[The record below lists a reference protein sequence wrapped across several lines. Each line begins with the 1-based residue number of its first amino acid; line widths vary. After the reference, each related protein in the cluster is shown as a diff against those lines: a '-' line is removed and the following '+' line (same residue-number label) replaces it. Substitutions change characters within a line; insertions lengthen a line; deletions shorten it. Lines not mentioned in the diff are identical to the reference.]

1 MLMAALLLLQAA
13 PSIDGSRVAVE
24 MKPRRTYEGVWFD
37 IFEAQQ
43 FVDRGRDGDAHLD
56 RDAPWI
62 AIDRSSALKS
72 YPDFRRD
79 LTTPRR
85 YRIRFLGREARDMD
99 CHRKDSG
106 LASGCY
112 GHEGAF
118 SGMVVADRILSIA
131 YIGRLAATPPR

>member
-13 PSIDGSRVAVE
+13 PSIDGSRAPVE
-24 MKPRRTYEGVWFD
+24 MKPPRTYDGVWFD

-43 FVDRGRDGDAHLD
+43 FLSRGRDGPPGL
-56 RDAPWI
+56 DAPWI

-85 YRIRFLGREARDMD
+85 YRIRFVGREARDMD
-99 CHRKDSG
+99 CHRKDFG
-106 LASGCY
+106 IASGCY

-118 SGMVVADRILSIA
+118 SGMVVVDRILSIA
-131 YIGRLAATPPR
+131 YIGPLAATPPR